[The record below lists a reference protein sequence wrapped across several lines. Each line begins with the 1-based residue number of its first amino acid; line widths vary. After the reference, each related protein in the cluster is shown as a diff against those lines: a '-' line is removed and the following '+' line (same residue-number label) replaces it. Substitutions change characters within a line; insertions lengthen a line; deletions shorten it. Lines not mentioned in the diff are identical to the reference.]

1 MLSRYPGEKH
11 WQERKRV
18 AQTNRQLLKI
28 FNAMKYQWEEEDKGL
43 GANIIYII
51 YMTPHLAHGRINIS
65 CYPMFASQVFNWCVC
80 WNVYIIALWIPWE
93 IFCHCIQHSPFPLRW
108 VVPLPE
114 YKKHLSCVR
123 RNRIRTIL
131 WRREQEMA
139 KNRLRLRTS
148 SSIAWLNDIF
158 AKKLLM
164 YCETF
169 VHSKPCST
177 SCLLI
182 QCFYEV
188 SPIYRFII

>member
-1 MLSRYPGEKH
+1 MLSH
-11 WQERKRV
+11 VCLTSFLLMCMLKRV
-18 AQTNRQLLKI
+18 YHSTLNPMRNLL
-28 FNAMKYQWEEEDKGL
+28 
-43 GANIIYII
+43 
-51 YMTPHLAHGRINIS
+51 
-65 CYPMFASQVFNWCVC
+65 
-80 WNVYIIALWIPWE
+80 
-93 IFCHCIQHSPFPLRW
+93 PLH
-108 VVPLPE
+108 PTFSFSTQMGGSSATE

-169 VHSKPCST
+169 VHSKSCST
-177 SCLLI
+177 SRLLI